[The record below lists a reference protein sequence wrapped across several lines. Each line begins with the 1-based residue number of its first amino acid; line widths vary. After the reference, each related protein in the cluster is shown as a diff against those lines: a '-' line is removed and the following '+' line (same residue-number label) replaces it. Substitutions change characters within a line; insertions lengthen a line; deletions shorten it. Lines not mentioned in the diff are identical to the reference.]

1 MPAATGIRGWITAD
15 PRHGQIATLA
25 TQLALDLTAAQAV
38 VTIGTALA
46 VQRLGDWR
54 VGAPWRSGAK
64 SAPISSLSLC
74 LPLRTDDLDS
84 WPHALSLPRFDW
96 RFPMTRPIA
105 LLLPALT
112 ATVATASPAA
122 AFCGFYVFRAGSTL
136 FNKASQVVLARD
148 GDRTVLTMANDFRG
162 DPREFAMVVPV
173 PTAITRE
180 PIHVADG
187 AQALFV
193 YTLTRRGRVE
203 TTNHRT
209 VTLQTDIE
217 IPSHLKDPAEFG
229 KMDRAMFDQ
238 HARREGM
245 RAVFQEYAW
254 DMSWCDPCATDPLSR
269 DELRQLG
276 VSWLE
281 GRPEVSRPGF
291 RRGRPGGQE
300 VFVTRLHV
308 LYDQAH
314 FPEDLVFHETG
325 ARTNFQGRYVL
336 RHAWT
341 GPMACAEGDTYR
353 RALRARQVREAEALA
368 SLTGWHLADIR
379 RQGAGPVAPPADPA
393 ADAAPWWRTLWK

>member
-1 MPAATGIRGWITAD
+1 
-15 PRHGQIATLA
+15 
-25 TQLALDLTAAQAV
+25 
-38 VTIGTALA
+38 
-46 VQRLGDWR
+46 
-54 VGAPWRSGAK
+54 
-64 SAPISSLSLC
+64 
-74 LPLRTDDLDS
+74 
-84 WPHALSLPRFDW
+84 
-96 RFPMTRPIA
+96 MTRPIA
-105 LLLPALT
+105 LLLLALT
-112 ATVATASPAA
+112 ATCATAAPAA
-122 AFCGFYVFRAGSTL
+122 AFCGFVAKVNLQQQSALGFSTL
-136 FNKASQVVLARD
+136 RPLQVAYESPTFMLPIRL
-148 GDRTVLTMANDFRG
+148 G
-162 DPREFAMVVPV
+162 MVN
-173 PTAITRE
+173 
-180 PIHVADG
+180 ADG
-187 AQALFV
+187 AQELFV

-203 TTNHRT
+203 TTNYRA
-209 VTLQTDIE
+209 VTLQTDLE
-217 IPSHLKDPAEFG
+217 MSSYLKDPAEFG

-291 RRGRPGGQE
+291 RRGRPGGQD

-308 LYDQAH
+308 RYDQAH

-325 ARTNFQGRYVL
+325 DRTNFQGRYVL

>member
-25 TQLALDLTAAQAV
+25 TLLAYGVSQLAFDLTAAQAV

-46 VQRLGDWR
+46 VQRLGDWQ

-64 SAPISSLSLC
+64 SALISSLSLC
-74 LPLRTDDLDS
+74 LLLRTDDLDS
-84 WPHALSLPRFDW
+84 WPHALSLPRFHC

-105 LLLPALT
+105 LLLLALT
-112 ATVATASPAA
+112 ATCATAAPAA
-122 AFCGFYVFRAGSTL
+122 AFCGFVAKVNLQQQSALGFSTL
-136 FNKASQVVLARD
+136 RPLQVAYESPTFMLPIRL
-148 GDRTVLTMANDFRG
+148 G
-162 DPREFAMVVPV
+162 MVN
-173 PTAITRE
+173 
-180 PIHVADG
+180 ADG
-187 AQALFV
+187 AQELFV

-203 TTNHRT
+203 TTNYRA
-209 VTLQTDIE
+209 VTLQTDLE
-217 IPSHLKDPAEFG
+217 MSSYLKDPAEFG

-291 RRGRPGGQE
+291 RRGRPGGQD

-308 LYDQAH
+308 RYDQAH

-325 ARTNFQGRYVL
+325 DRTNFQGRYVL